1 MANRIWMHHFG
12 EGLVYTASNFGSMG
26 THPTHPE
33 LLDWLAT
40 EFVRRGWS
48 IKAMHRL
55 IMTSESYQMASSHGD
70 ALAAKADPENKLLWR
85 FRQRR
90 LEGEA
95 IRDIILAA
103 AGNLNLQAGGPGFF
117 PPIPEEVRE
126 SFPKGK
132 WDMSEPG
139 PANWRRSVYAYAK
152 RGLRYPLFE
161 VFDQPN
167 MNVTCERRTTTTV
180 PTQAL
185 TLLNNEFALRQA
197 QNYAE
202 RVSRL
207 SEDDAGRIRE
217 AYRIA
222 LSRAPTETE
231 LSANLEFLRQQTEYH
246 KGDSVKALTD
256 LCDVILNLNEFLY
269 VS

>member
-1 MANRIWMHHFG
+1 
-12 EGLVYTASNFGSMG
+12 
-26 THPTHPE
+26 
-33 LLDWLAT
+33 
-40 EFVRRGWS
+40 
-48 IKAMHRL
+48 MHRL
-55 IMTSESYQMASSHGD
+55 IMNSDSYQMASSHAD
-70 ALAAKADPENKLLWR
+70 PAAAKADPENKLLWR

-90 LEGEA
+90 LEGEV
-95 IRDIILAA
+95 IRDIILDA
-103 AGNLNLQAGGPGFF
+103 AGNLNLAAGGPGFF
-117 PPIPEEVRE
+117 PPIPKEVRE

-132 WDMSEPG
+132 WDMAEPG
-139 PANWRRSVYAYAK
+139 PENWRRSVYAYAK

-185 TLLNNEFALRQA
+185 TLLNNRFALRQA
-197 QNYAE
+197 KYYAE
-202 RVSRL
+202 RVARL
-207 SEDDAGRIRE
+207 SDETVDRIRE

-222 LSRAPTETE
+222 LSRPPTQTE
-231 LSANLEFLRQQTEYH
+231 LDANLAFLRQQTDYH
-246 KGDSVKALTD
+246 NGDALAALTD